1 MSYKKALL
9 KVLCLVGLLVLGLS
23 LMASICDKSGGEV
36 MQQEVEYIQ
45 DIVEDP
51 NIVVEDHKEMLG
63 EIVDSTQG
71 HNIKEP
77 CGLGDA
83 LCISKLMESLNQ

>member
-1 MSYKKALL
+1 MSRKGKCALL
-9 KVLCLVGLLVLGLS
+9 AVLAVLALGIMACGDEELV
-23 LMASICDKSGGEV
+23 
-36 MQQEVEYIQ
+36 QREVEGIIE
-45 DIVEDP
+45 IVEDP

-71 HNIKEP
+71 HSIKEP

-83 LCISKLMESLNQ
+83 LCISKIIESLNQ